1 MKIAKSRLIKIIRE
15 EITEARFRQKI
26 NGIITELTGT
36 STAAGAKKSGYK
48 SADTKSKEAD
58 YNTKSA
64 DYDTKKTDYDTKKA
78 AVDDTKKYKSTSR
91 AKGARAVYASTNT
104 AMRTAGYGPWIT
116 NPDYTSQVADR
127 DAAETAKDSAE
138 TQKDSA
144 KSTLDTAKASD
155 LEKTVPKQKPPTGGG
170 AGFGK
175 GKSAGK
181 GKGKKKK

>member
-78 AVDDTKKYKSTSR
+78 AVDDTKRYRKVDRGRTTYSGLPI
-91 AKGARAVYASTNT
+91 KGGEV
-104 AMRTAGYGPWIT
+104 
-116 NPDYTSQVADR
+116 NPDWTTQTFER

-138 TQKDSA
+138 AARDSA
-144 KSTLDTAKASD
+144 KTTRDTSREAD
-155 LEKTVPKQKPPTGGG
+155 LKKTVPTQKPPKGGG

-175 GKSAGK
+175 GKKAGK
-181 GKGKKKK
+181 GKGKKKKN